1 MPLEAR
7 GLEEGAEAPGFEL
20 QEVEGGTVALEE
32 LLGGP
37 VIVLFY
43 RGSW

>member
-1 MPLEAR
+1 MPREQ
-7 GLEEGAEAPGFEL
+7 GLEPGTSAPAFEL
-20 QEVEGGTVALEE
+20 PEVEGGTVALKE

-37 VIVLFY
+37 VILLFY

>member
-1 MPLEAR
+1 MPLDQ
-7 GLEEGAEAPGFEL
+7 GLESGASAPEFEL
-20 QEVEGGTVALEE
+20 PEVEGGTVALEE

>member
-1 MPLEAR
+1 MPLDQ
-7 GLEEGAEAPGFEL
+7 GLEAGERSPSFEL
-20 QEVEGGTVALEE
+20 PEVGGGTVALEE

-37 VIVLFY
+37 VIVIFY

>member
-1 MPLEAR
+1 MPLDQ
-7 GLEEGAEAPGFEL
+7 GLEAGQTAPSFEL
-20 QEVEGGTVALEE
+20 PEVDGGTVALEE

-37 VIVLFY
+37 VILIFY

>member
-1 MPLEAR
+1 MPLDQ
-7 GLEEGAEAPGFEL
+7 GLEPGRKAPGFEL
-20 QEVEGGTVALEE
+20 PEVEGDTVALED

-37 VIVLFY
+37 VILIFY

>member
-1 MPLEAR
+1 MPLDQ
-7 GLEEGAEAPGFEL
+7 GLDAGTKAPLFEL
-20 QEVEGGTVALEE
+20 PEVEGGTVALEE

-37 VIVLFY
+37 VIVIFY

>member
-1 MPLEAR
+1 MPLEDK
-7 GLEEGAEAPGFEL
+7 GLEAGREAPSFEL
-20 QEVEGGTVALEE
+20 PEVEGGTVALEE